1 MLIDF
6 EKARLGPVYQDFIKL
21 FYQDFAMDDKLIQAF
36 LKGYSTKNSDYQLSE
51 LTRQYLI
58 FTTAIGI
65 FNYTEKIEDIAFRNI
80 GEKMLETIEKE

>member
-36 LKGYSTKNSDYQLSE
+36 LKGYSTKNSDYPLTE
-51 LTRQYLI
+51 LTRKYI
-58 FTTAIGI
+58 IVTTAIRI
-65 FNYTEKIEDIAFRNI
+65 FNDTEEIENIAFRNI
-80 GEKMLETIEKE
+80 